1 VPASAIDV
9 GAEAGYLGR
18 ALEQVTGVFAVQDK
32 DVLRIRWPFGKI
44 PHARLFGATGGGKS
58 TMLRVLVWYFIT
70 RPKPPILCLAD
81 GIPDADSFKMFTGQP
96 GVAKIASGGDATA
109 EMAADIYGIYRD
121 RLANLGKARSEAFA
135 TRRRPSFAEPTPLFF
150 MVDEYLL
157 WILNYCPEEIRG
169 EVIDWFIEIA
179 LNGRKVN
186 VYLLLALQRCG
197 ISDAKAGFP
206 GPLKD
211 GLKMKIAAVGEAG
224 LDGWEATLGF
234 DDAKVA
240 DRVPHIEGGGYVKAG
255 GAEAAIGVPW
265 FPDMTDPKH
274 AGRMTDQE
282 ISEWWAMLPRAADAA
297 AQAARELAGVGT

>member
-1 VPASAIDV
+1 MAASAIDV
-9 GAEAGYLGR
+9 GPESGYLGR
-18 ALEQVTGVFAVQDK
+18 ALDQITGPFAVLDGE
-32 DVLRIRWPFGKI
+32 VLRIRYPYGKI
-44 PHARLFGATGGGKS
+44 PHARVFGATGGGKS
-58 TMLRVLVWYFIT
+58 TLLRVLVWYFIT

-109 EMAADIYGIYRD
+109 EMAVDVYGIYRQ
-121 RLANLGKARSEAFA
+121 RLADLGRARQEAFDS
-135 TRRRPSFAEPTPLFF
+135 RRRPSFAEPRPLFF

-157 WILNYCPEEIRG
+157 WVLNYCPEEIRA
-169 EVIDWFIEIA
+169 EVIDWFLEIA

-197 ISDAKAGFP
+197 VSDAKEGLP
-206 GPLKD
+206 GPLKAA
-211 GLKMKIAAVGEAG
+211 LKCCIGAIGEVG

-240 DRVPHIEGGGYVKAG
+240 DRVPHIEGGGYIKAS
-255 GAEAAIGVPW
+255 GAEVAFRVPW

-274 AGRMTDQE
+274 AGRMTDTE
-282 ISEWWAMLPRAADAA
+282 ITDWWAMLPRGAEEA
-297 AQAARELAGVGT
+297 AQAAQELAGVGT